1 MSNAATSS
9 RTLTR
14 RIIARVLAVAM
25 VAGAVVALTAA
36 PGSAATTTSLPKV
49 NDGSVKA
56 FAAVGDTVY
65 VGGTFSTL
73 TLPDGTVVSQPRLFA
88 YDLSTGTFKSGF
100 RPTLNGEVTSLV
112 ATASGDVIAGGGF
125 TTVNST
131 KRQRL
136 VKLSPTGVVDST
148 FVANANNKVQA
159 LALDGNRLF
168 VGGVFTKIKGKVR
181 SMLAEL
187 NATSGKV
194 ATGFDVPLT
203 GTAATGGFEGVQ
215 ALDVSPQGDRLLV
228 VHTAQHL
235 GGLDRL
241 GVGVIDVSGATAS
254 VDPWHTDLWSENLVR
269 NGGVVRITNGAWGP
283 DGTWF
288 VTTNTGGDRVPTNDV
303 VQRFDLDAPLP
314 AQPTWL
320 TRQFDSGYAVD
331 VGPDGTVYVGGHFRY
346 TEAPGSDEPYPGDP
360 ATNYGFGTTG
370 GARVLGDQVVARMQL
385 AALNPETGKAL
396 NWYGTADGQHGVT
409 ALKVV
414 GSQLLVG
421 HDGQKVGGL
430 PTGAHGVLDAYGA
443 PWDTSKPHSTV
454 ETPLM
459 GQVIPVGVTHITGTA
474 TAPAGVRK
482 VLVEVRPTG
491 VGSSWLQPDGTFGTY
506 FAFEATLD
514 SPDAT
519 STGWSLDINLP
530 DHGDYSI
537 WAKAQDVNKV
547 NEPVKY
553 EVPVQTND
561 PSNPPPDVAWVSP
574 TAGQNNFSSNTIT
587 VSGTATD
594 PDGVAAIRL
603 SFYNREAN
611 GYVMEDG
618 TLGDWTGYDAALS
631 QVGGTTVTWS
641 YTITLPNGEY
651 RAFADSIDSKGS
663 APPHGVAQNFIMSP
677 NNPAPTVTL
686 DSPVTGSLVG
696 SDITLSGTA
705 ADDSDVNR
713 VYVRLSDTRFGRG
726 PQIAGSFGTP
736 AWLPADLDQQGA
748 AATTWSITIPD
759 VPQGSYTA
767 TVYAED
773 GGGVVTP
780 TEARASITVHRRDNA
795 VEPQTAITG
804 PATASF
810 RASDLSIPLT
820 GTASATDGVKE
831 VQLVLRDTAGAKWL
845 QEDGTAGNIPAFFP
859 VTVASPGATSTT
871 WSTTISVPYASSW
884 RVDALAVANDGTMDW
899 TSSGARST
907 YLVYPGDADP
917 TFSTYSPVTGAT
929 FTGGVISAAGRALDD
944 TGVSKVQLLL
954 VRTSDNK
961 GLRIDGTI
969 GTAQWVDALLTNPN
983 QAPGTN
989 WTYVSPKLTTGTW
1002 KVSFRATDSVGK
1014 VMLTYPT
1021 STVTVSG

>member
-1 MSNAATSS
+1 MSKT
-9 RTLTR
+9 
-14 RIIARVLAVAM
+14 AVAGRVVTKRIVAPLM
-25 VAGAVVALTAA
+25 AAALVAGAVVALAA
-36 PGSAATTTSLPKV
+36 SPASASPTGPLPKV
-49 NDGSVKA
+49 NDGMVKA
-56 FAAVGDTVY
+56 FATVGDTVY

-73 TLPDGTVVSQPRLFA
+73 TMPDGTLVSQPRLFA
-88 YDLSTGTFKSGF
+88 YDLATGAFDTGF
-100 RPTLNGEVTSLV
+100 RPTLNGEVTSLA
-112 ATASGDVIAGGGF
+112 ATASGDVIVGGGF
-125 TTVNST
+125 TSVNGT

-136 VKLSPTGVVDST
+136 VKLSDTGVVDT
-148 FVANANNKVQA
+148 AFVANANNKVQA
-159 LALDGNRLF
+159 LTLNGNRLF
-168 VGGVFTKIKGKVR
+168 VGGVFSKIKGKAR

-187 NATSGKV
+187 DANTGKV

-215 ALDVSPQGDRLLV
+215 ALDVSPAGDRLLV
-228 VHTAQHL
+228 IHTALQL
-235 GGLDRL
+235 GGLDRMAI
-241 GVGVIDVSGATAS
+241 GIVDVSGATAT
-254 VDPWHTDLWSENLVR
+254 VDPWSTDLWSENLVR

-288 VTTNTGGDRVPTNDV
+288 VTTNTGGDRAPTNDV
-303 VQRFDLDAPLP
+303 VQRFDLDVPLP

-346 TEAPGSDEPYPGDP
+346 TEAPGSVDPYPGDP
-360 ATNYGFGTTG
+360 AVNYGFGTTG

-385 AALNPETGKAL
+385 AALDPETGKAL

-409 ALKVV
+409 ALKVT

-443 PWDTSKPHSTV
+443 PWDTTKPHSTV

-459 GQVIPVGVTHITGTA
+459 GQVMPVGVTHVSGTA

-491 VGSSWLQPDGTFGTY
+491 VASSWLRPDGTLGTY
-506 FAFEATLD
+506 YAYEAALE

-519 STGWSLDINLP
+519 STSWSLDLDLP
-530 DHGDYSI
+530 DHGDFSL
-537 WAKAQDVNKV
+537 WVKAQDVNKV

-561 PSNPPPDVAWVSP
+561 PSNPPPDVTWTSP
-574 TAGQNNFSSNTIT
+574 TAGQNNFTSNTIT

-603 SFYNREAN
+603 SFYNRDAN

-618 TLGDWTGYDAALS
+618 SLGDWTGYDAVLS
-631 QVGGTTVTWS
+631 EVGGTTVTWS

-651 RAFADSIDSKGS
+651 RAFADSVDTLGS
-663 APPHGVAQNFIMSP
+663 APPHGVAHNFIMSP

-686 DSPVTGSLVG
+686 DSPLTGSLVG
-696 SDITLSGTA
+696 SDVTLSGVA
-705 ADDSDVNR
+705 ADDSDVSR
-713 VYVRLSDTRFGRG
+713 VYVRLSDTRFSRG
-726 PQIAGSFGTP
+726 PQIAGSFGSP
-736 AWLPADLDQQGA
+736 AWLPAELSNQN
-748 AATTWSITIPD
+748 ATSSAWTITVPNL
-759 VPQGSYTA
+759 PQGSYTA

-780 TEARASITVHRRDNA
+780 TDARPQITIHRRA
-795 VEPQTAITG
+795 TLAEPQTAITG
-804 PATASF
+804 PAASSF
-810 RASDLSIPLT
+810 RPSELAIPLT
-820 GTASATDGVKE
+820 GTASATDGVRE
-831 VQLVLRDTAGAKWL
+831 VQLVLRDTAAAKWL
-845 QEDGTAGNIPAFFP
+845 QEDGTAGNIPGFFTVP
-859 VTVASPGATSTT
+859 VASPGAASTT
-871 WSTTISVPYASSW
+871 WSTTVSVPYASSW
-884 RVDALAVANDGTMDW
+884 RVDALAVGDDGTMDW
-899 TSSGARST
+899 TSSGARTT

-929 FTGGVISAAGRALDD
+929 FSGGVISAAGRALDD

-961 GLRIDGTI
+961 GLRTDGTI

-1021 STVTVSG
+1021 STVTVTG